1 MLIGGRCVYMVLV
14 CPFSSQWTSAK
25 EVLADFGIFFPF
37 LKAYLAKH
45 LSTWEILDAF
55 GN

>member
-1 MLIGGRCVYMVLV
+1 MLIDDRCGHMVLV

-25 EVLADFGIFFPF
+25 EVLTDFGIFFPF
-37 LKAYLAKH
+37 LKACLAKH

-55 GN
+55 EN